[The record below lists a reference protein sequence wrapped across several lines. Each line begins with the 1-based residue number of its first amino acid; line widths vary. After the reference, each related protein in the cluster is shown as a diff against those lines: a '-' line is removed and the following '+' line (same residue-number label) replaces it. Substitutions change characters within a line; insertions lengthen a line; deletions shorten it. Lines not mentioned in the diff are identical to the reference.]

1 MAPTTEVHNTKNNFE
16 QPAEFLLLRR
26 CGVLPFLRGLL
37 VLCTPRKQLGY
48 NRTSRHLY
56 KKKERRRKKKKNGG
70 DVRCAINEDDLLLL
84 ILYLYYTGY
93 LYHRVDQYF
102 IV

>member
-48 NRTSRHLY
+48 NRTSRHY
-56 KKKERRRKKKKNGG
+56 TKKRREVEKPMGDHGRSMGGQQHLSEKK
-70 DVRCAINEDDLLLL
+70 
-84 ILYLYYTGY
+84 
-93 LYHRVDQYF
+93 F
-102 IV
+102 

>member
-48 NRTSRHLY
+48 NRTSRHY
-56 KKKERRRKKKKNGG
+56 TKKRREEGRRRRMGAMC
-70 DVRCAINEDDLLLL
+70 DVQSMKTTC
-84 ILYLYYTGY
+84 YY
-93 LYHRVDQYF
+93 
-102 IV
+102 